1 MEKTNCG
8 GGERKVSFNNFKIGK
23 KYFIDPLGKKNYVI
37 LLTGIII
44 ALYQIAEIVLPGKII
59 NTLYPDVHIKST
71 ILMISFYV
79 MVILTVPYISEILNR
94 KLQYY
99 NMTVIDLVKEKLLGM
114 QLTTNLLMM
123 EKPEYTNDIDFGS
136 KCLERNFYLKFS
148 NTIISFVTL
157 LFLMVVSTCVV
168 REKKIIL
175 FCIFTNVVLLPF
187 YYYFQMKMNKNTFE
201 EQLNN
206 NTERREMEAIQWNM
220 LDLRFAQE
228 IRCFNLMKFMTGKY
242 NSCREFVYGERKK
255 YCKKNIKYAIIPAVV
270 FGIQMFLSYYI
281 AGDLLLKHRIDV
293 GDFIIYAGGIWGIAS
308 GGRAFVEKLVLL
320 KNENMYL
327 GALGKCF
334 LYEAQETDNT
344 GKLSVEAFESIEF
357 ENVSFS
363 YNSDDNYAICNL
375 NVRITAGD
383 KISIVGENGSGKS
396 TFIKLLLGL
405 YTPTKGIV
413 YLNGK
418 DIQLYDREQVKKL
431 FATIFQDYMVT
442 SYTIANNI
450 TFDDTVDETRM
461 NACLEM
467 AGLREKI
474 DSLPKGAN
482 TNVFFK
488 LSNEG
493 TELSGGEMQKLAM
506 SRVYYKDAP
515 FFILD
520 EPAASLSPKAEL
532 ELYNKMWSMSIEK
545 TVLLISHRLSS
556 CCDAKKI
563 LVFKNG
569 KIEEIG
575 NHKELMEKQD
585 YYFELFSKQAENYK

>member
-1 MEKTNCG
+1 M
-8 GGERKVSFNNFKIGK
+8 SFNNFKIGK

-37 LLTGIII
+37 LLTGILI

-59 NTLYPDVHIKST
+59 NTLYPDVYIKST

-114 QLTTNLLMM
+114 QLTTNLLML

-157 LFLMVVSTCVV
+157 LFLTVASTCVV

-405 YTPTKGIV
+405 YTPTKGTV

-461 NACLEM
+461 NVCLEM

-532 ELYNKMWSMSIEK
+532 ELYNKMWSMSSEK

>member
-1 MEKTNCG
+1 M
-8 GGERKVSFNNFKIGK
+8 SFNNFKIGK

-37 LLTGIII
+37 LLTGILI

-114 QLTTNLLMM
+114 QLTTNLLLL

-157 LFLMVVSTCVV
+157 LFLMVASTCVV

-175 FCIFTNVVLLPF
+175 FCIFTNAVLLPF

-405 YTPTKGIV
+405 YTPTKGTV

-461 NACLEM
+461 NVCLEM

-532 ELYNKMWSMSIEK
+532 ELYNKMWSMSSEK

>member
-1 MEKTNCG
+1 M
-8 GGERKVSFNNFKIGK
+8 SFNNFKIGK

-37 LLTGIII
+37 ILTSILI

-114 QLTTNLLMM
+114 QLTTNLLML

-157 LFLMVVSTCVV
+157 LFLMVASTCVV

-396 TFIKLLLGL
+396 TFIKLFLGL
-405 YTPTKGIV
+405 YTPTKGAV

-461 NACLEM
+461 NVCLEM

-474 DSLPKGAN
+474 DSLSKGAN

-532 ELYNKMWSMSIEK
+532 ELYNKMWSMSSEK

>member
-1 MEKTNCG
+1 M
-8 GGERKVSFNNFKIGK
+8 SFNNFKIGK

-59 NTLYPDVHIKST
+59 NALYPDVHIKST

-114 QLTTNLLMM
+114 QLTTNLLML

-157 LFLMVVSTCVV
+157 LFLMVASTCVV

-175 FCIFTNVVLLPF
+175 FCIFTNAVLLPF

-405 YTPTKGIV
+405 YTPTKGTV

-461 NACLEM
+461 NVCLEM

-532 ELYNKMWSMSIEK
+532 ELYNKMWSMSSEK

>member
-1 MEKTNCG
+1 M
-8 GGERKVSFNNFKIGK
+8 SFNNFKIGK
-23 KYFIDPLGKKNYVI
+23 VYFIDPLGKKNYVI
-37 LLTGIII
+37 LLTGILI

-114 QLTTNLLMM
+114 QLTTNLLML

-157 LFLMVVSTCVV
+157 LFLMVASTCVV

-175 FCIFTNVVLLPF
+175 FCIFTNAVLLPF

-405 YTPTKGIV
+405 YTPTKGTV

-461 NACLEM
+461 NVCLEM

>member
-1 MEKTNCG
+1 M
-8 GGERKVSFNNFKIGK
+8 SFNNFKIGK

-71 ILMISFYV
+71 ILMILFYV
-79 MVILTVPYISEILNR
+79 MVVLTVPYISEILNR

-114 QLTTNLLMM
+114 QLTTNLLML

-175 FCIFTNVVLLPF
+175 FCIFTNAVLLPF

-270 FGIQMFLSYYI
+270 FGIQLFLSYYI

-405 YTPTKGIV
+405 YTPTKGTV

-461 NACLEM
+461 NVCLEM

-532 ELYNKMWSMSIEK
+532 ELYNKMWSMSSEK

-556 CCDAKKI
+556 CCDAKK
-563 LVFKNG
+563 
-569 KIEEIG
+569 
-575 NHKELMEKQD
+575 
-585 YYFELFSKQAENYK
+585 Y

>member
-1 MEKTNCG
+1 M
-8 GGERKVSFNNFKIGK
+8 SFNNFKIGK

-37 LLTGIII
+37 LLTGILI

-99 NMTVIDLVKEKLLGM
+99 NMTVIDLVKEKLLVM
-114 QLTTNLLMM
+114 QLTTNLLML

-157 LFLMVVSTCVV
+157 LFLMVASTCVV

-175 FCIFTNVVLLPF
+175 FCIFTNAVLLPF

-405 YTPTKGIV
+405 YTPTKGTV

-461 NACLEM
+461 NVCLEM

-532 ELYNKMWSMSIEK
+532 ELYNKMWSMSSEK

-585 YYFELFSKQAENYK
+585 YYFELFSIQAENYK

>member
-1 MEKTNCG
+1 M
-8 GGERKVSFNNFKIGK
+8 SFNNFKIGK

-37 LLTGIII
+37 LLTSIII

-114 QLTTNLLMM
+114 QLTTNLLML

-157 LFLMVVSTCVV
+157 LFLMVASTCVV

-175 FCIFTNVVLLPF
+175 FCIFTNAVLLPF

-405 YTPTKGIV
+405 YTPTKGTV

-461 NACLEM
+461 NVCLEM

-532 ELYNKMWSMSIEK
+532 ELYNKMWSMSSEK

-569 KIEEIG
+569 KIEEID

>member
-1 MEKTNCG
+1 M
-8 GGERKVSFNNFKIGK
+8 SFNNFKIGK

-37 LLTGIII
+37 LLTGILI

-99 NMTVIDLVKEKLLGM
+99 NMTVIDLVKEKLLVM
-114 QLTTNLLMM
+114 QLTTNLLML

-157 LFLMVVSTCVV
+157 LFLMVASTCVV

-175 FCIFTNVVLLPF
+175 FCIFTNAVLLPF

-405 YTPTKGIV
+405 YTPTKGTV

-461 NACLEM
+461 NVCLEM

-532 ELYNKMWSMSIEK
+532 ELYNKMWSMSNEK

>member
-1 MEKTNCG
+1 
-8 GGERKVSFNNFKIGK
+8 
-23 KYFIDPLGKKNYVI
+23 
-37 LLTGIII
+37 
-44 ALYQIAEIVLPGKII
+44 
-59 NTLYPDVHIKST
+59 
-71 ILMISFYV
+71 
-79 MVILTVPYISEILNR
+79 
-94 KLQYY
+94 
-99 NMTVIDLVKEKLLGM
+99 
-114 QLTTNLLMM
+114 
-123 EKPEYTNDIDFGS
+123 
-136 KCLERNFYLKFS
+136 
-148 NTIISFVTL
+148 
-157 LFLMVVSTCVV
+157 
-168 REKKIIL
+168 
-175 FCIFTNVVLLPF
+175 
-187 YYYFQMKMNKNTFE
+187 MKMNKNTFE

-270 FGIQMFLSYYI
+270 FGIQLFLSYYI

-405 YTPTKGIV
+405 YTPTKGTV

-461 NACLEM
+461 NVCLEM

-532 ELYNKMWSMSIEK
+532 ELYNKMWSMSSEK

>member
-1 MEKTNCG
+1 M
-8 GGERKVSFNNFKIGK
+8 SFNNFKIGK

-37 LLTGIII
+37 LLTGILI

-114 QLTTNLLMM
+114 QLTTNLLML

-405 YTPTKGIV
+405 YTPTKGTV

-461 NACLEM
+461 NVCLEM

-532 ELYNKMWSMSIEK
+532 ELYNKMWSMSSEK

>member
-1 MEKTNCG
+1 M
-8 GGERKVSFNNFKIGK
+8 SFNNFKIGK

-37 LLTGIII
+37 ILTSILI

-114 QLTTNLLMM
+114 QFTTNLLML

-228 IRCFNLMKFMTGKY
+228 IRCFNLTKFMTGKY

-405 YTPTKGIV
+405 YTPTKGTV

-461 NACLEM
+461 NVCLEM

-532 ELYNKMWSMSIEK
+532 ELYNKMWSMSSEK

>member
-1 MEKTNCG
+1 M
-8 GGERKVSFNNFKIGK
+8 SFNNFKIGK

-37 LLTGIII
+37 ILTSILI

-114 QLTTNLLMM
+114 QLTTNLLML

-157 LFLMVVSTCVV
+157 LFLMVASTCVV

-175 FCIFTNVVLLPF
+175 FCIFTNAVLLPF

-405 YTPTKGIV
+405 YTPTKGTV

-461 NACLEM
+461 NVCLEM

-532 ELYNKMWSMSIEK
+532 ELYNKMWSMSSEK

>member
-1 MEKTNCG
+1 M
-8 GGERKVSFNNFKIGK
+8 SFNNFKIGK

-37 LLTGIII
+37 LLTSILI

-114 QLTTNLLMM
+114 QLTTNLLML

-157 LFLMVVSTCVV
+157 LFLMVASTCVV

-175 FCIFTNVVLLPF
+175 FCIFTNAVLLPF

-320 KNENMYL
+320 KNEKMYL

-344 GKLSVEAFESIEF
+344 GKLSVEAFEGIEF

-405 YTPTKGIV
+405 YTPTKGTV

-461 NACLEM
+461 NVCLEM

-482 TNVFFK
+482 TTVFFK

-532 ELYNKMWSMSIEK
+532 ELYNKMWSMSSEK

>member
-1 MEKTNCG
+1 M
-8 GGERKVSFNNFKIGK
+8 SFNNFKIGK

-37 LLTGIII
+37 LLTSIII

-114 QLTTNLLMM
+114 QLTTNLLML

-157 LFLMVVSTCVV
+157 LFLMVASTCVV

-175 FCIFTNVVLLPF
+175 FCIFTNAVLLPF

-308 GGRAFVEKLVLL
+308 GGRSFVEKLVLL

-327 GALGKCF
+327 GALDKCF

-405 YTPTKGIV
+405 YTPTKGTV

-461 NACLEM
+461 NVCLEM

-532 ELYNKMWSMSIEK
+532 ELYNKMWSMSNEK

>member
-1 MEKTNCG
+1 M
-8 GGERKVSFNNFKIGK
+8 SFNNFKIGK

-114 QLTTNLLMM
+114 QLTTNLLML

-157 LFLMVVSTCVV
+157 LFLMVASTCVV

-175 FCIFTNVVLLPF
+175 FCIFTNAVLLPF

-293 GDFIIYAGGIWGIAS
+293 GDFIIYAGGICGIAS

-405 YTPTKGIV
+405 YTPTKGTV

-461 NACLEM
+461 NVCLEM

-532 ELYNKMWSMSIEK
+532 ELYNKMWSMSSEK

>member
-1 MEKTNCG
+1 MI
-8 GGERKVSFNNFKIGK
+8 RWA
-23 KYFIDPLGKKNYVI
+23 KKNYVI
-37 LLTGIII
+37 LLTGILI

-114 QLTTNLLMM
+114 QLTTNLLML

-157 LFLMVVSTCVV
+157 LFLMVASTCVV

-175 FCIFTNVVLLPF
+175 FCIFTNAVLLPF

-405 YTPTKGIV
+405 YTPTKGTV

-461 NACLEM
+461 NVCLEM

-532 ELYNKMWSMSIEK
+532 ELYNKMWSMSSEK

>member
-1 MEKTNCG
+1 
-8 GGERKVSFNNFKIGK
+8 
-23 KYFIDPLGKKNYVI
+23 
-37 LLTGIII
+37 
-44 ALYQIAEIVLPGKII
+44 
-59 NTLYPDVHIKST
+59 
-71 ILMISFYV
+71 
-79 MVILTVPYISEILNR
+79 MVA
-94 KLQYY
+94 
-99 NMTVIDLVKEKLLGM
+99 
-114 QLTTNLLMM
+114 
-123 EKPEYTNDIDFGS
+123 
-136 KCLERNFYLKFS
+136 
-148 NTIISFVTL
+148 
-157 LFLMVVSTCVV
+157 STCVV

-175 FCIFTNVVLLPF
+175 FCIFTNAVLLPF

-405 YTPTKGIV
+405 YTPTKGTV

-461 NACLEM
+461 NVCLEM

-474 DSLPKGAN
+474 DSLPKGA
-482 TNVFFK
+482 
-488 LSNEG
+488 
-493 TELSGGEMQKLAM
+493 KLAM
-506 SRVYYKDAP
+506 LKKAQATGEYDSAELENAIAHAKRMVECADMKVNNLREEDRLRKRAEDKEELKVEKLRNAGRLENLKKRTHRQDENKALFDADTKYYQREGNGIVGAAASA
-515 FFILD
+515 ISSA
-520 EPAASLSPKAEL
+520 AASLE
-532 ELYNKMWSMSIEK
+532 
-545 TVLLISHRLSS
+545 LSS
-556 CCDAKKI
+556 VSGQMRN
-563 LVFKNG
+563 L
-569 KIEEIG
+569 EIT
-575 NHKELMEKQD
+575 
-585 YYFELFSKQAENYK
+585 QAAIAQSSVQGQSMDVIV

>member
-1 MEKTNCG
+1 M
-8 GGERKVSFNNFKIGK
+8 SFNNFKIGK

-114 QLTTNLLMM
+114 QLTTNLLML

-157 LFLMVVSTCVV
+157 LFLMVASTCVV

-175 FCIFTNVVLLPF
+175 FCIFTNAVLLPF

-327 GALGKCF
+327 GELGKCF

-405 YTPTKGIV
+405 YTPTKGTV

-461 NACLEM
+461 NVCLEM

-532 ELYNKMWSMSIEK
+532 ELYNKMWSMSSEK

>member
-1 MEKTNCG
+1 M
-8 GGERKVSFNNFKIGK
+8 SFNNFKIGK
-23 KYFIDPLGKKNYVI
+23 KYFIDPLGKKKYVI
-37 LLTGIII
+37 LLTSIII

-114 QLTTNLLMM
+114 QLTTNLLML

-157 LFLMVVSTCVV
+157 LFLMVASTCVV

-175 FCIFTNVVLLPF
+175 FCIFTNAVLLPF

-405 YTPTKGIV
+405 YTPTKGTV

-461 NACLEM
+461 NVCLEM

-532 ELYNKMWSMSIEK
+532 ELYNKMWSMSSEK

>member
-1 MEKTNCG
+1 M
-8 GGERKVSFNNFKIGK
+8 SFNNFKIGK

-114 QLTTNLLMM
+114 QLTTNLLML

-157 LFLMVVSTCVV
+157 LFLMVASTCVV

-175 FCIFTNVVLLPF
+175 FCIFTNAVLLPF

-308 GGRAFVEKLVLL
+308 VGRAFVEKLVLL

-405 YTPTKGIV
+405 YTPMKGTV

-461 NACLEM
+461 NVCLEM

-532 ELYNKMWSMSIEK
+532 ELYNKMWSMSSEK